1 MPLAGLQ
8 LPHLDGLTAFGLIAV
23 SLMLIFYAVEA
34 RSRHFV
40 LAFAGACVMGSAYGF
55 LQGAWPFGVVEG
67 VWSVVAV
74 RRWWRS
80 SVAPTSPAGS
90 IGDIDAFLADVKRIA
105 RQTGPTTYAFP
116 GDGTAGEPSG
126 FVQLYRPVPGQV
138 LIFRIWSTHPGLGCG
153 SNILRALCD
162 LADEHVVELVLR
174 PLPFGP
180 RPHPMSAE
188 QLRAWYDRM
197 GFVGSMKRMVRK
209 PALLAEDSA
218 GPLSHV
224 LVGEG

>member
-1 MPLAGLQ
+1 MTMTRLLQ
-8 LPHLDGLTAFGLIAV
+8 LAHMDGLTAFGLIAV
-23 SLMLIFYAVEA
+23 SLMLVFYALEG

-55 LQGAWPFGVVEG
+55 LQGAWPFGLVEG
-67 VWSVVAV
+67 VWSLVAM
-74 RRWWRS
+74 RRWRQLS
-80 SVAPTSPAGS
+80 IAPPAPAEP
-90 IGDIDAFLADVKRIA
+90 IGDVEAFLTDVKAIA

-116 GDGTAGEPSG
+116 GDGTAGEASG
-126 FVQLYRPVPGQV
+126 FVQLYRPSRGQV
-138 LIFRIWSTHPGLGCG
+138 LIFRIWSTHPGNGCG
-153 SNILRALCD
+153 SRMLQALCD
-162 LADEHVVELVLR
+162 LADERLVELVLR
-174 PLPFGP
+174 PLPFGA

-197 GFVGSMKRMVRK
+197 GFVGSMKKMVRK
-209 PALLAEDSA
+209 PALLNDDS